1 MKNAARRAPATSSAA
16 GTMCAASCRRSTSTF
31 CPASRTC
38 ACARSRSASR
48 SLEMVGMAMATSVLS
63 RLCPRSCASGAT
75 RALHV
80 VPPPGFEPP
89 ISLRAA
95 RPAAAATIALTPRA
109 RLRARAAARWRRAS
123 TSGRGGAGRGP
134 ANRGSASR
142 NPPPELFLL
151 LLLSSSSPPLHGVER
166 PNGPPGVALP
176 KPELCRDDELK
187 GSERRDPSTRPVHC
201 PAESDGRDSS

>member
-1 MKNAARRAPATSSAA
+1 MLRRADEAQ
-16 GTMCAASCRRSTSTF
+16 
-31 CPASRTC
+31 
-38 ACARSRSASR
+38 
-48 SLEMVGMAMATSVLS
+48 VLS
-63 RLCPRSCASGAT
+63 ARLRAPVPVPAAEVRAVPWRWLGWPWRQVYCRDFVHALVPRGAT